1 MNTIKAKI
9 SWNRLTGEYKYQSLN
24 ETPKLRA
31 VFKKQNDQYVCTELV
46 VKDNGYS
53 ARDLQNKIQKIALHL
68 KRQYDSA
75 LK

>member
-31 VFKKQNDQYVCTELV
+31 IFKKQKDQYICTELV